1 LDPSHSALQPP
12 PDLPLPVRPLVA
24 VLPFAA
30 RGGEGDGRLRLM
42 GTELADRLRERLAR
56 DPAVQAILI
65 DSDFLAKAP
74 PHALDLICRELRVG
88 HIITGKCHATG
99 DEPSVYVELTETRD
113 WHIRWAEFYSGGA
126 RELLAPDGLA
136 LDAMA
141 NELRRELLLHTRR

>member
-1 LDPSHSALQPP
+1 MDSSRSALQPP

-30 RGGEGDGRLRLM
+30 PGAEGDGRLRLM

-88 HIITGKCHATG
+88 HIITGQCHATG
-99 DEPSVYVELTETRD
+99 DEPSVFVELTETRE

-126 RELLAPDGLA
+126 RKLLAPDGGALA
-136 LDAMA
+136 AMA
-141 NELRRELLLHTRR
+141 EELRRELLVHTRR

>member
-1 LDPSHSALQPP
+1 MDPSHSALQPP

-30 RGGEGDGRLRLM
+30 RGNEGDARLRLM
-42 GTELADRLRERLAR
+42 GIELADRLRDRLAR

-65 DSDFLAKAP
+65 DSEFLAKAP

-88 HIITGKCHATG
+88 HIITGKCHATA
-99 DEPSVYVELTETRD
+99 DEPSVYVELTGTRD

-126 RELLAPDGLA
+126 RELLAPDGVALA
-136 LDAMA
+136 AMA
-141 NELRRELLLHTRR
+141 DELRRELLLHTRR